1 MWLLAIAIWEPFGLH
16 FSSTSSAC
24 PKPMA
29 GGKLARVFTWVPV
42 VTEVGEEL
50 RKLSQ
55 QKPEFEEVATT
66 PGLCSLCW
74 GEHWL

>member
-1 MWLLAIAIWEPFGLH
+1 
-16 FSSTSSAC
+16 
-24 PKPMA
+24 MA